1 MVFGID
7 VSKFFLLKTV
17 VGFDFFIYFLFLIH
31 HQVYDDTKEKEK
43 CSFTRSNIW
52 RLFLVI
58 KKNNFCIYE
67 EKERWKYKR
76 INAKYV

>member
-43 CSFTRSNIW
+43 CSFTRSNI
-52 RLFLVI
+52 
-58 KKNNFCIYE
+58 
-67 EKERWKYKR
+67 
-76 INAKYV
+76 